1 MATFAQRLK
10 ELRLEMH
17 LTQQE
22 LADIFFLN
30 KSSISRYEQ
39 GKQMP
44 EIDLLQ
50 KFASFFN
57 VSVDYLLG
65 LSDERIPLQENR
77 SLGKE
82 AKGMSSQKG
91 NPPKL
96 TRKDE
101 REIEK
106 ILDEVRKQLENA
118 EGLMFDGEPASPE
131 AIQSIIDSMRIGLEI
146 AKQRNKQKYTP
157 KKYRKNKKEVGESE

>member
-1 MATFAQRLK
+1 MIGKRIA
-10 ELRLEMH
+10 ELRKEKGM
-17 LTQQE
+17 TQEE
-22 LADIFFLN
+22 LAKALN
-30 KSSISRYEQ
+30 ITRSALSLYEI
-39 GKQMP
+39 GKRDP
-44 EIDLLQ
+44 DTDTIK
-50 KFASFFN
+50 KFAEFFG
-57 VSVDYLLG
+57 VSTDYLLG
-65 LSDERIPLQENR
+65 QTDVRDRRTRYIQPQNNKIDSANSPQ
-77 SLGKE
+77 
-82 AKGMSSQKG
+82 
-91 NPPKL
+91 L

-131 AIQSIIDSMRIGLEI
+131 AIQSILDSMRIGLEI